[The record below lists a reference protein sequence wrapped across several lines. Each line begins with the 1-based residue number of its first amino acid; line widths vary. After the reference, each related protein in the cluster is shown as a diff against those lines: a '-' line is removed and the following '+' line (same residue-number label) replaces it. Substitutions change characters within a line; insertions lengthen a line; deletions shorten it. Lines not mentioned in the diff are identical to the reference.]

1 MKKYDLY
8 LFDFDGTIVDSL
20 KSLEEIFVR
29 AFKSIGIEVKREDC
43 LLYTRQ
49 PLEDTYM
56 SVNAPLE
63 KAPIFAEQIT
73 KLLEDHDIA
82 KMTESYPE
90 TLPIL
95 QNMRGRGMQ
104 FGIVTSNSE
113 GHVEEVLDYL
123 GIPKEW
129 FVIIV
134 GHEQVPETKP
144 NPKPVLYA
152 LEKLKWNKGKSRVA
166 YVGDALND
174 MLCANAAGI
183 DAILVDRLNEFVPSD
198 KYVLIHDLTEL
209 LQG

>member
-8 LFDFDGTIVDSL
+8 LFDFDGTIVNSL

-29 AFKSIGIEVKREDC
+29 AFKAVGIEVKREDC

-49 PLEDTYM
+49 PLEVTYKE
-56 SVNAPLE
+56 VHAPWD
-63 KAPIFAEQIT
+63 KAYIFADQIN

-82 KMTESYPE
+82 KMTE
-90 TLPIL
+90 TFIDVLPVL
-95 QNMRGRGMQ
+95 QEMRGSGIQ

-113 GHVEEVLDYL
+113 EHVKEVLDIV

-129 FVIIV
+129 FTIIV
-134 GHEQVPETKP
+134 GHDQVQETKP
-144 NPKPVLYA
+144 DPKPVLYT
-152 LEKLKWNKGKSRVA
+152 LEKLNWNKPKSSVV

-183 DAILVDRLNEFVPSD
+183 DAILLDRMNEFEPSEQ
-198 KYVLIHDLTEL
+198 YVLIKDLMEL
-209 LQG
+209 LKD